1 MKILG
6 EAAERV
12 GVPSVMGEI
21 LAGISFGVFFLDIE
35 TGVVAFFAE
44 LGSIFLLFTA
54 GYKEINFKELK
65 SASVIALVPTL
76 SQIIFAFAF
85 GFLLG
90 RIFDFS
96 FLQSLFMAVAFS
108 PTSIGVVIRTLID
121 LNYLSSRPGTV
132 MLSSAILEIL

>member
-1 MKILG
+1 MLEEKARGITAISALFQLLFLMSSVKILG
-6 EAAERV
+6 EAAERI

-35 TGVVAFFAE
+35 TGVVAFFDE

-85 GFLLG
+85 GFLL
-90 RIFDFS
+90 
-96 FLQSLFMAVAFS
+96 
-108 PTSIGVVIRTLID
+108 
-121 LNYLSSRPGTV
+121 
-132 MLSSAILEIL
+132 